1 MKQCI
6 KCAKKRERKRKRWKK
21 KKMKLN
27 KQTER
32 LWCENICWQNTKLC
46 AYSDRDMC
54 ASERMKQKER
64 EREWKNTKHTY
75 THTHTHNACIHV
87 REACLKMRPFF
98 VYKWRPIK
106 KMSHE
111 NNAKILHFF
120 SSSTSSS
127 SSSSLYSFACNC
139 VLKKCMVDLF
149 NSRDWLSSSLRG
161 SYSTTA
167 PATSSI
173 SAIVYN
179 HRVSVGTF
187 SFSLSLPC
195 T

>member
-1 MKQCI
+1 M
-6 KCAKKRERKRKRWKK
+6 
-21 KKMKLN
+21 
-27 KQTER
+27 
-32 LWCENICWQNTKLC
+32 CE
-46 AYSDRDMC
+46 
-54 ASERMKQKER
+54 KER
-64 EREWKNTKHTY
+64 EKEKKMEEKEDEAQQANGTIMMRKYLLAKHEIMCIQWPRHVCKRANETEGERESGRILNIR
-75 THTHTHNACIHV
+75 THTHNACIHV